1 MPIYFLYNEL
11 IMKKQIYIYAVCF
24 CLFWPLVVVPQAGSA
39 ETDILKVRGIKVTGG
54 AAAGYVQDRVCAMC
68 HNAKYRS
75 YQEVGMAKSF
85 YRPRADRF
93 IEDFKE
99 NHFYHEPSKRHYE
112 ISQQG
117 DRLFFKRYQLDDND
131 KPINVYTNEIDW
143 IMGSGN
149 HSRVYIYRTE
159 AGELYQ
165 LPLAW
170 YSQTKSWGMSP
181 GYDQPIHFGVSRRVR
196 RECMFCHNAYP
207 DVPSG
212 SDAFHAPQVYP
223 EELPEGTGC
232 QRCHGPGANH
242 VRIVMGGE
250 LEPEKIRAAIVNPM
264 RLEPQLRNDICF
276 QCHYQPSVAL
286 FGIRRFDRGD
296 YSFRP
301 GQRLADYLVHIDIK
315 EEGKEQIERFEIN
328 HHPYRLMQ
336 SRCFKESKGAMS
348 CLTCHD
354 PHRKVPGKE
363 RAEHYRNACLNCHKV
378 EQCSREK
385 HAADSTDPGD
395 CVSCHMPKRR
405 TQDVVNVVMTDHLI
419 QRHPAS
425 KEERL
430 APLKES
436 VPIIVDAMFPDP
448 AQAPPGALGEVYRVV
463 AIFRAGGGAHVVDRL
478 GTMLDKAKPP
488 ELQPYFD
495 LANGQLSTRRYADA
509 EKTLNFILAK
519 APDNS
524 LAHEWL
530 GIAYIRLNQKDKAI
544 EAFDK
549 SLKGKNPRAEAYYN
563 LGRLLFATGN
573 FQKAVENF
581 NQALKINPT
590 LAPAWYYLGNAQG
603 ALNQHEKAIQS
614 YKRALEISPSY
625 TNAYLE
631 LGRLLII
638 KGDRSE
644 ALRYWRHGAKVAANP
659 KPINKALSQY
669 SAAQKK

>member
-1 MPIYFLYNEL
+1 
-11 IMKKQIYIYAVCF
+11 MKKHIYIYAVWF
-24 CLFWPLVVVPQAGSA
+24 CLFWHLVVVPQVKGD
-39 ETDILKVRGIKVTGG
+39 ETDILKMRGIKVTGG

-75 YQEVGMAKSF
+75 YQEVGMARSF

-112 ISQQG
+112 ISRQG
-117 DRLFFKRYQLDDND
+117 DRLSFKRYQLDEKG
-131 KPINVYTNEIDW
+131 KPINVYTNKIDW

-149 HSRVYIYRTE
+149 HSRVYLYRTE
-159 AGELYQ
+159 EGELYQ

-181 GYDQPIHFGVSRRVR
+181 GFDQPVHFGVSRRVR

-212 SDAFHAPQVYP
+212 SDAFYAPQVYP

-250 LEPEKIRAAIVNPM
+250 LEPAKIRAAIVNPK

-301 GQRLADYLVHIDIK
+301 GQRLSEYLVHIDIK

-336 SRCFKESKGAMS
+336 SRCFKESKGTMS
-348 CLTCHD
+348 CLTCHN
-354 PHRKVPGKE
+354 PHRKVPEKE
-363 RAEHYRNACLNCHKV
+363 RVEHYRNACLTCHKV
-378 EQCSREK
+378 DQCSREK
-385 HAADSTDPGD
+385 HAAGSNDPGD
-395 CVSCHMPKRR
+395 CTSCHMPERR
-405 TQDVVNVVMTDHLI
+405 TQDVVKVVMTDHLI
-419 QRHPAS
+419 QRRPAS

-448 AQAPPGALGEVYRVV
+448 AQSPPGALGEVYRVI
-463 AIFRAGGGAHVVDRL
+463 AILRAGGGAHVVDRL
-478 GTMLDKAKPP
+478 QTMLDKAKPP
-488 ELQPYFD
+488 ELLPYFD
-495 LANGQLSTRRYADA
+495 LASGQLKYRRFA
-509 EKTLNFILAK
+509 EAENTLKFILSK
-519 APDNS
+519 DPDDS
-524 LAHEWL
+524 LAYEWM
-530 GIAYIRLNQKDKAI
+530 GIAYTGLNQIDKAI
-544 EAFDK
+544 ESFRQSLESEK
-549 SLKGKNPRAEAYYN
+549 SRPEANYN
-563 LGRLLFATGN
+563 LGRVLLATKKP
-573 FQKAVENF
+573 QEAVEHL
-581 NQALKINPT
+581 NQALKIRPT
-590 LAPAWYYLGNAQG
+590 MTPAWYQLGNAYA
-603 ALNQHEKAIQS
+603 ALNQVEKAIQS
-614 YKRALEISPSY
+614 YKRALEISPAF
-625 TNAYLE
+625 TNAYLA
-631 LGRLLII
+631 LGRILLK
-638 KGDRSE
+638 KGDRAE
-644 ALRYWRHGAKVAANP
+644 ALRYWRHGVKVVANP
-659 KPINKALSQY
+659 KPIAQALAQY
-669 SAAQKK
+669 SATQKK